1 MRFTQ
6 GLIAVSI
13 LAVLFG
19 ASGCSGC
26 NTATPNGTA
35 TIDFKQVGACNGWN
49 DGSVLHSAGP
59 NAAYVVFKVHTID
72 NKAGKVNFAFDPAKM
87 AVNTGPKPHMDS
99 GLSLASFVGVLQL
112 IPTTIPQGKL
122 VGLDG
127 FAVATVPTATAS
139 GAVEANQT
147 SYSLIYDTGSSDP
160 GILFTK
166 ENPGQTSWPLT
177 TDCKAIAY

>member
-19 ASGCSGC
+19 TSGCSGC

-49 DGSVLHSAGP
+49 DGAMLHSAGP

-72 NKAGKVNFAFDPAKM
+72 NNAGKVNFAFDPAKM
-87 AVNTGPKPHMDS
+87 AVNTGSKPHMDS
-99 GLSLASFVGVLQL
+99 SLSLATFVGVLQL
-112 IPTTIPQGKL
+112 IPTTVLQGKV

-127 FAVATVPTATAS
+127 FAVTTVSTANAN

-147 SYSLIYDTGSSDP
+147 SYSLIYDTGASDP
-160 GILFTK
+160 GILFAK
-166 ENPGQTSWPLT
+166 ENPGQTNWPVT
-177 TDCKAIAY
+177 ADCKAIAY

>member
-6 GLIAVSI
+6 SLIAVSI

-19 ASGCSGC
+19 TSGCSGC

-35 TIDFKQVGACNGWN
+35 TIDFKQVGACNGWI
-49 DGSVLHSAGP
+49 DAGVTHSAGP

-72 NKAGKVNFAFDPAKM
+72 NNAGKVNFAFDPAKM
-87 AVNTGPKPHMDS
+87 AVNSGSKPHMDS
-99 GLSLASFVGVLQL
+99 SLSLATFVGVLQL
-112 IPTTIPQGKL
+112 IPTTVLQGKL

-127 FAVATVPTATAS
+127 FAVAVVSTANAN

-147 SYSLIYDTGSSDP
+147 SYNLLYDTGSADP
-160 GILFTK
+160 GILFAK

-177 TDCKAIAY
+177 TDCKTIAY